1 MVKNKQGGK
10 NAKKMGRKFTA
21 GSIVADRR
29 IRYSECDEEK
39 YACVT
44 SYYGGGNIEV
54 MCIDGESR
62 IGIIRKKFRGRSKRD
77 NMITVGTYVLV
88 GIRDWEVVAKGKKR
102 KCDLLEVY
110 SAGDIKQ
117 IQRYLLPEEWETI
130 RNKNDDKK
138 TDYEEENMIE
148 FVDEETVQYIQHQEQ
163 RVAVNKNVDDDDL
176 WNIGNASGN
185 EDETMKN
192 KKIIDKEESSEES
205 EESSAHEK
213 QPDYKVSQR
222 TGEHVTKDSNKVIV
236 DDDEEID
243 IDDI

>member
-88 GIRDWEVVAKGKKR
+88 GVRDWEVVAKGKKR

-110 SAGDIKQ
+110 SSSDIKQ

-138 TDYEEENMIE
+138 TDYDEENMIE
-148 FVDEETVQYIQHQEQ
+148 FVDEETTQYIREQEQ
-163 RVAVNKNVDDDDL
+163 RVALSKKVDDDDL
-176 WNIGNASGN
+176 WNIGNTNGN
-185 EDETMKN
+185 SSESEEELMEN
-192 KKIIDKEESSEES
+192 KKISGKDDSGEEGSG
-205 EESSAHEK
+205 H
-213 QPDYKVSQR
+213 DYKVSKR
-222 TGEHVTKDSNKVIV
+222 TGEHATKDASKIIV
-236 DDDEEID
+236 DQDEEID